1 MRVYSETIFSF
12 IEKCEKML
20 KDVLKN
26 ETSLSVR
33 RKRFERNGY
42 LYPIDVVA
50 FEGQSLGYFDA
61 DRYQI
66 GINSG
71 LIYKAKDSV
80 IKDVLRHELAHYLAF
95 IEFGP
100 GLMPHGREFKLVCER
115 HGWPSEISKA
125 SMNIDLANLS
135 EGDIA
140 SEKTLAKV
148 KNLLK
153 LAESSNPHEAELA
166 TLKANQLL
174 LKHNLRYTEAHEDE
188 KLYVKGLMTQKRRNA
203 KIGAVYDILRH
214 FMVRPVL
221 SYGKNQVTLEATGT
235 KTNLELADYVASF
248 LDEELERQWQKIKRE
263 RALKGVK
270 AKNSFFVGMAKG
282 YEEKALGMERD
293 FSPEESKALVSISKK
308 LDRQVQRIYNRLS
321 SAATGSKTDP
331 NSYNLGKKAGNSL
344 TINKGVKGKGKTYL
358 LE

>member
-20 KDVLKN
+20 KDILKN
-26 ETSLSVR
+26 ETALNVR
-33 RKRFERNGY
+33 RKRFERGGY

-50 FEGQSLGYFDA
+50 FEGENLGYFDPE
-61 DRYQI
+61 RYQI
-66 GINSG
+66 GINSA
-71 LIYKAKDSV
+71 LLYKAKDNV
-80 IKDVLRHELAHYLAF
+80 IKDILRHELAHYLTT
-95 IEFGP
+95 IEFGLN
-100 GLMPHGREFKLVCER
+100 LMPHGREFKLICER

-125 SMNIDLANLS
+125 SMNVELANLT
-135 EGDIA
+135 EGDTK
-140 SEKTLAKV
+140 SEKTLSKV

-174 LKHNLRYTEAHEDE
+174 LKHNLKYAQTFSDE
-188 KLYVKGLMTQKRRNA
+188 KLYVKVLMTQKRRNA

-221 SYGKNQVTLEATGT
+221 SYGKNKVSLEATGS

-248 LDEELERQWQKIKRE
+248 LNEELERQWNVIKAE
-263 RALKGVK
+263 KGLKGVK
-270 AKNSFFVGMAKG
+270 AKNSFFVGMARG
-282 YEEKALGMERD
+282 YQEKVQKMERE
-293 FSPEESKALVSISKK
+293 FSSEESKSLVIISQK
-308 LDRQVQRIYNRLS
+308 LDRQVERIYNRLS
-321 SAATGSKTDP
+321 NASTGSKTDP

-344 TINKGVKGKGKTYL
+344 TINKGVKGSGKTFL